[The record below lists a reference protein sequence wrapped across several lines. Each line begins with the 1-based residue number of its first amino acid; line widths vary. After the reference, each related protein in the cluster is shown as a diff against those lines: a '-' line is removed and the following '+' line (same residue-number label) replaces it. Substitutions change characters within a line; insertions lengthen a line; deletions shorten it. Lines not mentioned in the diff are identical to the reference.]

1 MRLRKRG
8 MRQIMNL
15 DFAQF
20 IPSMPY
26 ILKGI
31 GVTLQIVL
39 LAGLLGFALGIIL
52 ALFKISSLKYLGWLA
67 DAYASI
73 FRGTPL
79 VLQLMLIYYGS
90 PQIIGFQIE
99 PYAAA
104 VLSFGLNSAAYIS
117 EIIRAGI
124 LAVDKGQREA
134 SMALGIPYKRMM
146 WDIIL
151 PQALK
156 NILPALMNEF
166 ITLTKES
173 AIVTTIGVMDIMRR
187 SYQVGAQK
195 YSFFEPLLIAGL
207 IYYVMVITLT
217 IIGKAVERR
226 MRRSD

>member
-1 MRLRKRG
+1 ME
-8 MRQIMNL
+8 L
-15 DFAQF
+15 DFMQF
-20 IPSMPY
+20 IPSLPY

-31 GVTLQIVL
+31 LVTLKIVA
-39 LAGLLGFALGIIL
+39 LAAVLGFVFGIIL
-52 ALFKISSLKYLGWLA
+52 SLFKISNIKILGWFA
-67 DAYASI
+67 DFYTSI

-79 VLQLMLIYYGS
+79 VLQLMLIYFGS
-90 PQIIGFQIE
+90 PQIFGFQIE
-99 PYAAA
+99 PYTAA
-104 VLSFGLNSAAYIS
+104 VLSFSLNSGAYIS

-124 LAVDKGQREA
+124 LAVDKGQQEA
-134 SMALGIPYKRMM
+134 AMALGVPYGKMM

-187 SYQVGAQK
+187 SYQVGAEY
-195 YSFFEPLLIAGL
+195 YSYFEPLIMAGI
-207 IYYVMVITLT
+207 IYYLMVIALT
-217 IIGKAVERR
+217 FVGKAVERR